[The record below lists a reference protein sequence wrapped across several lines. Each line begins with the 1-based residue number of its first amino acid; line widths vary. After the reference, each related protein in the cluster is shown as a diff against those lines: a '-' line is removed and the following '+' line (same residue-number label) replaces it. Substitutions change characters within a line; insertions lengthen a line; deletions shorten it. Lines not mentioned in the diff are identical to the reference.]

1 TTTTR
6 YAAAAR
12 HRHLRGIHHLLPRR
26 PGGRDAHAAGRC
38 ARRRP
43 LRRRHAGSGRG
54 GDDARDRSGVP
65 GAPGPGACG
74 HVNITLVPMTWDD
87 AVLAGW
93 LALGGGAGAALRYVL
108 DVAVSSRWRRPFP
121 LATFLIN
128 VSGSLALGLLVGW
141 FYAGSAGPGWS
152 LAVSVIG
159 TGLLG
164 GYTT

>member
-1 TTTTR
+1 M
-6 YAAAAR
+6 
-12 HRHLRGIHHLLPRR
+12 
-26 PGGRDAHAAGRC
+26 
-38 ARRRP
+38 
-43 LRRRHAGSGRG
+43 
-54 GDDARDRSGVP
+54 
-65 GAPGPGACG
+65 
-74 HVNITLVPMTWDD
+74 VPMTWDD

-141 FYAGSAGPGWS
+141 FYAGAAKPGWS

-164 GYTT
+164 GYTTFSTASYDTLRLGREGRVVMALAYAVSTMAATIAAAASGLWLGEWWATV

>member
-1 TTTTR
+1 M
-6 YAAAAR
+6 
-12 HRHLRGIHHLLPRR
+12 
-26 PGGRDAHAAGRC
+26 
-38 ARRRP
+38 
-43 LRRRHAGSGRG
+43 
-54 GDDARDRSGVP
+54 
-65 GAPGPGACG
+65 
-74 HVNITLVPMTWDD
+74 NITMVPMTWDD

-141 FYAGSAGPGWS
+141 FYAGAAKPGWS

-159 TGLLG
+159 AGLLG
-164 GYTT
+164 GYTTFSTASYDTLRLGREGRVVMALAYAAGTMAATIAAAASGLWLGEWWARVG

>member
-1 TTTTR
+1 M
-6 YAAAAR
+6 
-12 HRHLRGIHHLLPRR
+12 
-26 PGGRDAHAAGRC
+26 
-38 ARRRP
+38 
-43 LRRRHAGSGRG
+43 
-54 GDDARDRSGVP
+54 
-65 GAPGPGACG
+65 
-74 HVNITLVPMTWDD
+74 NITVVPMTWDD

-141 FYAGSAGPGWS
+141 FYAGAAKPGWS

-164 GYTT
+164 GYTTFSTASYDTLRLGREGRVVMALAYAVGTMAATIAAAASGLWLGEWWATV

>member
-1 TTTTR
+1 M
-6 YAAAAR
+6 
-12 HRHLRGIHHLLPRR
+12 
-26 PGGRDAHAAGRC
+26 
-38 ARRRP
+38 
-43 LRRRHAGSGRG
+43 
-54 GDDARDRSGVP
+54 
-65 GAPGPGACG
+65 
-74 HVNITLVPMTWDD
+74 NITVVPMTWDD

-141 FYAGSAGPGWS
+141 FYAGDAKPGWS

-164 GYTT
+164 GYTTFSTASYDTLRLGREGRVVMALAYAVGTMAATIAAAASGLWLGEWWARVG

>member
-1 TTTTR
+1 M
-6 YAAAAR
+6 
-12 HRHLRGIHHLLPRR
+12 
-26 PGGRDAHAAGRC
+26 
-38 ARRRP
+38 
-43 LRRRHAGSGRG
+43 
-54 GDDARDRSGVP
+54 
-65 GAPGPGACG
+65 
-74 HVNITLVPMTWDD
+74 NITVVPMTWDD

-141 FYAGSAGPGWS
+141 FYAGAAKPGWS

-164 GYTT
+164 GYTTFSTASYDTLRLGREGRVVMALAYAVGTMAATIAAAVSGLWLGEWWATV

>member
-1 TTTTR
+1 
-6 YAAAAR
+6 
-12 HRHLRGIHHLLPRR
+12 
-26 PGGRDAHAAGRC
+26 
-38 ARRRP
+38 
-43 LRRRHAGSGRG
+43 
-54 GDDARDRSGVP
+54 
-65 GAPGPGACG
+65 
-74 HVNITLVPMTWDD
+74 MTWDD

-141 FYAGSAGPGWS
+141 FYAGAAKPGWS

-164 GYTT
+164 GYTTFSTASYDTLRLGREGRVVMALAYAVGTMAATIAAAASGLWLGEWWATV

>member
-1 TTTTR
+1 M
-6 YAAAAR
+6 
-12 HRHLRGIHHLLPRR
+12 
-26 PGGRDAHAAGRC
+26 
-38 ARRRP
+38 
-43 LRRRHAGSGRG
+43 
-54 GDDARDRSGVP
+54 
-65 GAPGPGACG
+65 
-74 HVNITLVPMTWDD
+74 NITVVPMTWDD

-141 FYAGSAGPGWS
+141 FYAGAAKPGWS

-164 GYTT
+164 GYTTFSTASYGTLRLGREGRVVMALAYAVGTMAATIAAAAWGLWLGEWWATV

>member
-1 TTTTR
+1 M
-6 YAAAAR
+6 
-12 HRHLRGIHHLLPRR
+12 
-26 PGGRDAHAAGRC
+26 
-38 ARRRP
+38 
-43 LRRRHAGSGRG
+43 
-54 GDDARDRSGVP
+54 
-65 GAPGPGACG
+65 
-74 HVNITLVPMTWDD
+74 NITLVPMTWDD

-164 GYTT
+164 GYTTFSTASYDTLRLGREGRVGMALAYAVGTMVVTIIAAALGLWLGARWATVG

>member
-1 TTTTR
+1 M
-6 YAAAAR
+6 
-12 HRHLRGIHHLLPRR
+12 
-26 PGGRDAHAAGRC
+26 
-38 ARRRP
+38 
-43 LRRRHAGSGRG
+43 
-54 GDDARDRSGVP
+54 
-65 GAPGPGACG
+65 
-74 HVNITLVPMTWDD
+74 NITVVPMTWDD

-141 FYAGSAGPGWS
+141 FYAGDAKPGWS

-164 GYTT
+164 GYTTFSTASYDTLRLGREGRVVMALAYAVGTMAATIAAAASGLWLGEWWATV

>member
-1 TTTTR
+1 MNTT
-6 YAAAAR
+6 
-12 HRHLRGIHHLLPRR
+12 
-26 PGGRDAHAAGRC
+26 
-38 ARRRP
+38 
-43 LRRRHAGSGRG
+43 
-54 GDDARDRSGVP
+54 V
-65 GAPGPGACG
+65 
-74 HVNITLVPMTWDD
+74 VPMTWDD
-87 AVLAGW
+87 AALAGW

-141 FYAGSAGPGWS
+141 FYAGAAKPGWS

-164 GYTT
+164 GYTTFSTASYDTLRLGREGRVVMALAYAVGTMAATIAAAASGLWLGEWWARVG

>member
-1 TTTTR
+1 M
-6 YAAAAR
+6 
-12 HRHLRGIHHLLPRR
+12 
-26 PGGRDAHAAGRC
+26 
-38 ARRRP
+38 
-43 LRRRHAGSGRG
+43 
-54 GDDARDRSGVP
+54 
-65 GAPGPGACG
+65 
-74 HVNITLVPMTWDD
+74 NITVVPMTWDD

-108 DVAVSSRWRRPFP
+108 DVAMSSRWRRPFP

-141 FYAGSAGPGWS
+141 FYAGAAKPGWS

-164 GYTT
+164 GYTTFSTASYDTLRLGREGRVVMALAYAVGTMAATIAAAASGLWLGEWWATV

>member
-1 TTTTR
+1 M
-6 YAAAAR
+6 
-12 HRHLRGIHHLLPRR
+12 
-26 PGGRDAHAAGRC
+26 
-38 ARRRP
+38 
-43 LRRRHAGSGRG
+43 
-54 GDDARDRSGVP
+54 
-65 GAPGPGACG
+65 
-74 HVNITLVPMTWDD
+74 NITVVPMTWDD

-141 FYAGSAGPGWS
+141 FYAGAAKPGWS
-152 LAVSVIG
+152 LAVSVLG

-164 GYTT
+164 GYTTFSTASYDTLRLGREGRVVMALAYAVGTMAATIAAAASGLWLGEWWATV

>member
-1 TTTTR
+1 M
-6 YAAAAR
+6 
-12 HRHLRGIHHLLPRR
+12 
-26 PGGRDAHAAGRC
+26 
-38 ARRRP
+38 
-43 LRRRHAGSGRG
+43 
-54 GDDARDRSGVP
+54 
-65 GAPGPGACG
+65 
-74 HVNITLVPMTWDD
+74 NITVVPMTWDD

-141 FYAGSAGPGWS
+141 FYAGAAKPGWS

-164 GYTT
+164 GYTTFSTASYDTLRLGREGRVVMALAYAAGTMAATIAAAASGLWLGEWWARVG

>member
-1 TTTTR
+1 M
-6 YAAAAR
+6 
-12 HRHLRGIHHLLPRR
+12 
-26 PGGRDAHAAGRC
+26 
-38 ARRRP
+38 
-43 LRRRHAGSGRG
+43 
-54 GDDARDRSGVP
+54 
-65 GAPGPGACG
+65 
-74 HVNITLVPMTWDD
+74 VPMTWDD

-141 FYAGSAGPGWS
+141 FYAGAAKPGWS

-164 GYTT
+164 GYTTFSTASYDTLRLGREGRVVMALAYAVGTMAATIAAAASGLWLGERWATV

>member
-1 TTTTR
+1 M
-6 YAAAAR
+6 
-12 HRHLRGIHHLLPRR
+12 
-26 PGGRDAHAAGRC
+26 
-38 ARRRP
+38 
-43 LRRRHAGSGRG
+43 
-54 GDDARDRSGVP
+54 
-65 GAPGPGACG
+65 
-74 HVNITLVPMTWDD
+74 VPMTWDD

-141 FYAGSAGPGWS
+141 FYAGAAKPGWS

-164 GYTT
+164 GYTTFSTASYDTLRLGREGRVVMALAYAVGTMAATIAAAASGLWLGEWWARVG

>member
-1 TTTTR
+1 
-6 YAAAAR
+6 
-12 HRHLRGIHHLLPRR
+12 
-26 PGGRDAHAAGRC
+26 
-38 ARRRP
+38 
-43 LRRRHAGSGRG
+43 
-54 GDDARDRSGVP
+54 
-65 GAPGPGACG
+65 
-74 HVNITLVPMTWDD
+74 MTWDD

-108 DVAVSSRWRRPFP
+108 DVAMSSRWRRPFP

-141 FYAGSAGPGWS
+141 FYAGAAKPGWS

-164 GYTT
+164 GYTTFSTASYDTLRLGREGRVVMALAYAVGTMAATIAAAASGLWLGEWWATV

>member
-1 TTTTR
+1 M
-6 YAAAAR
+6 
-12 HRHLRGIHHLLPRR
+12 
-26 PGGRDAHAAGRC
+26 
-38 ARRRP
+38 
-43 LRRRHAGSGRG
+43 
-54 GDDARDRSGVP
+54 
-65 GAPGPGACG
+65 
-74 HVNITLVPMTWDD
+74 VPMTWDD

-141 FYAGSAGPGWS
+141 FYAGAAKPGWS

-164 GYTT
+164 GYTTFSTASYDTLRLGREGRVVMALAYAVGTMAATIAAAASGLWLGEWWATV

>member
-1 TTTTR
+1 M
-6 YAAAAR
+6 
-12 HRHLRGIHHLLPRR
+12 
-26 PGGRDAHAAGRC
+26 
-38 ARRRP
+38 
-43 LRRRHAGSGRG
+43 
-54 GDDARDRSGVP
+54 
-65 GAPGPGACG
+65 
-74 HVNITLVPMTWDD
+74 NITMVPMTWDD

-128 VSGSLALGLLVGW
+128 VSGSLALGVLVGW
-141 FYAGSAGPGWS
+141 FYAGDAKPGWS

-164 GYTT
+164 GYTTFSTASYDTLRLGREGRVVMALAYAVGTMAATIAAAASGLWLGEWWATV

>member
-1 TTTTR
+1 M
-6 YAAAAR
+6 
-12 HRHLRGIHHLLPRR
+12 
-26 PGGRDAHAAGRC
+26 
-38 ARRRP
+38 
-43 LRRRHAGSGRG
+43 
-54 GDDARDRSGVP
+54 
-65 GAPGPGACG
+65 
-74 HVNITLVPMTWDD
+74 NITVVPMTWDD

-141 FYAGSAGPGWS
+141 FYAGVAKPGWS

-164 GYTT
+164 GYTTFSTASYDTLRLGREGRVVMALAYAVGTMAATIAAAASGLWLGEWWATV

>member
-1 TTTTR
+1 
-6 YAAAAR
+6 
-12 HRHLRGIHHLLPRR
+12 
-26 PGGRDAHAAGRC
+26 
-38 ARRRP
+38 
-43 LRRRHAGSGRG
+43 
-54 GDDARDRSGVP
+54 
-65 GAPGPGACG
+65 
-74 HVNITLVPMTWDD
+74 MTWDD

-141 FYAGSAGPGWS
+141 FYAGDAKPGWS

-164 GYTT
+164 GYTTFSTASYDTLRLGREGRVVMALAYAVGTMAATIAAAASGLWLGEWWATV

>member
-1 TTTTR
+1 M
-6 YAAAAR
+6 
-12 HRHLRGIHHLLPRR
+12 
-26 PGGRDAHAAGRC
+26 
-38 ARRRP
+38 
-43 LRRRHAGSGRG
+43 
-54 GDDARDRSGVP
+54 
-65 GAPGPGACG
+65 
-74 HVNITLVPMTWDD
+74 NITVVPMTWDD

-141 FYAGSAGPGWS
+141 FYAGAAKPGWS

-164 GYTT
+164 GYTTFSTASYDTLRLGREGRVVMALAYAVGTMAATIAAAASGLWLGEWWARVG